1 MHRCG
6 KEGIRMK
13 NGLMNNIGLKML
25 AFLTAFMLWFMVV
38 NIDDPETTQT
48 YHNIPVNV
56 INEEVLAEA
65 NQTYQIVDDTHLVS
79 VTVNAN
85 RSVLNKIK
93 SENIVAVADMKELTL
108 NTQIPIEVIV
118 NGFEGEYKEAYTVPR
133 NLQVRLEEE
142 QTKKFPIVP
151 ATTGTVRDGY
161 ALGEIKAVPEN
172 ISIRG
177 PVSVISKIS
186 RVEAAVSVSGLSTD
200 TILPSEIVLY
210 DDENSVID
218 QSLLANN
225 LGVDG
230 VAVSVQLLKTKSVP
244 LAFDTSEIT
253 AADGYSFE
261 GITYE
266 PREIQVSGVTEALTK
281 IDKIEIP
288 SFVLAAEGLTA
299 RTEYVVDITEF
310 IPDTVRLVDA
320 NAGSV
325 IVTVSIEKDG
335 TRTFDISL
343 GSLVVNGLS
352 EDLTLKYETVDVLVV
367 QVRGPKNILDRLRI
381 DNSISIDLSDY
392 EEAGSYKVPV
402 EIELPEG
409 CELEKSLTV
418 SVILEKR
425 K

>member
-1 MHRCG
+1 
-6 KEGIRMK
+6 MK
-13 NGLMNNIGLKML
+13 KGLMNNLGLKML
-25 AFLTAFMLWFMVV
+25 AFLTASMLWFMVV

-48 YHNIPVNV
+48 YHNIPVSV

-65 NQTYQIVDDTHLVS
+65 NQTYQIVDNTQVVS
-79 VTVNAN
+79 VTVSAN

-93 SENIVAVADMKELTL
+93 SENIAAVADMKELTL
-108 NTQIPIEVIV
+108 NTQIPIEVVI
-118 NGFEGEYKEAYTVPR
+118 NGYEGEYKDAYTSPR

-186 RVEAAVSVSGLSTD
+186 RVEAAVSVSGLSSD
-200 TILPSEIVLY
+200 TILPSELVLY
-210 DDENSVID
+210 DDENNVID

-244 LAFDTSEIT
+244 LVFDTSEIT
-253 AADGYSFE
+253 AADGYNFA

-266 PREIQVSGVTEALTK
+266 PQEIQVSGVKEVLAALE
-281 IDKIEIP
+281 KIEIP
-288 SFVLAAEGLTA
+288 SSALSLEGLTA
-299 RTEYVVDITEF
+299 RTERVVDITEF

-325 IVTVSIEKDG
+325 VVTISIEKDG
-335 TRTFDISL
+335 TKSYDVSL
-343 GSLVVNGLS
+343 GTLVVNGLD
-352 EDLTLKYETVDVLVV
+352 ENLTLKYETVDVLVV
-367 QVRGPKNILDRLRI
+367 QVRGPKNILDKLTV
-381 DNSISIDLSDY
+381 DNNISIDLSQY
-392 EEAGSYKVPV
+392 TEAGSYKVPV
-402 EIELPEG
+402 EVELPDG